1 MSEKGNMKEK
11 LKKWFLDFFDCCV
24 LVVIAVIVYKIG
36 GLVKNETFQIAS
48 TAALTAYAAT
58 IQKKHS

>member
-1 MSEKGNMKEK
+1 MKEK
-11 LKKWFLDFFDCCV
+11 LKKMILEFLDCCV

-36 GLVKNETFQIAS
+36 SVVKNETFQIAT

>member
-1 MSEKGNMKEK
+1 MKEK
-11 LKKWFLDFFDCCV
+11 PKRWVLDFLDCCV

-58 IQKKHS
+58 IRKKHS